1 MLVFLILYNESVPFA
16 QKSQSRGKFGD
27 LAIFVFVF
35 AVFSKYFAG
44 RLKHANSEFMQLCD
58 IICMRKSVVRRS

>member
-44 RLKHANSEFMQLCD
+44 RLTCVWTSYVG
-58 IICMRKSVVRRS
+58 RKD